1 MDDEGTSASD
11 TPLADTPLAERAF
24 REEADEAATVA
35 HELAESPWDRPPI
48 AVCDNLLRIVTGLV
62 HAAERWR
69 E

>member
-1 MDDEGTSASD
+1 MDDVRTGASD
-11 TPLADTPLAERAF
+11 TPLAEKAF
-24 REEADEAATVA
+24 RDEADEAASVA
-35 HELAESPWDRPPI
+35 HELAESPWGRPPI